1 MLSKTGVPSVED
13 LAKVTPSAERLACG
27 PVAVIECF
35 QQIPCNP
42 CSTSCPRGAISSFS
56 DINDLP
62 EIDHDRCN
70 GCAICVANCPGL
82 AIFVVDESYGAD
94 TAVVK
99 IPYEFLPVPEVGQSV
114 TAMDREGRAVG
125 QAKVVRVQNSKQQD
139 RTLVVWLEVPRELA
153 MSVRHFRMEG

>member
-1 MLSKTGVPSVED
+1 MLNKTGVPTSED
-13 LAKVTPSAERLACG
+13 LVKVTPSAERLSRG

-42 CSTSCPRGAISSFS
+42 CATSCPRGAISSFN

-82 AIFVVDESYGAD
+82 AIFVVDESYTD
-94 TAVVK
+94 TTAVVK
-99 IPYEFLPVPEVGQSV
+99 IPYEFLPVPEAGQAV
-114 TAMDREGRAVG
+114 TALDREGHAVG
-125 QAKVVRVQNSKQQD
+125 TAIVVRVQNSKQQD
-139 RTLVVWLEVPRELA
+139 RTLVVWLEIAKELA
-153 MSVRHFRMEG
+153 MTVRHFRMEG

>member
-1 MLSKTGVPSVED
+1 MLSKTGAPTLDD
-13 LAKVTPSAERLACG
+13 LANVTPSAARMAQG

-42 CSTSCPRGAISSFS
+42 CSTSCPRGAISSFN

-82 AIFVVDESYGAD
+82 AIFVVDESHSET

-99 IPYEFLPVPEVGQSV
+99 IPYEFLPVPEVGQRV
-114 TAMDREGRAVG
+114 TAVDREGHAVG
-125 QAKVVRVQNSKQQD
+125 EARVLRVQNGKQQD
-139 RTLVVWLEVPRELA
+139 RTLVVWLEVPKELA
-153 MSVRHFRMEG
+153 MTVRHFRVEG

>member
-1 MLSKTGVPSVED
+1 MLHKTGVPTCED
-13 LAKVTPSAERLACG
+13 LAKVTPSAERLAHG

-42 CSTSCPRGAISSFS
+42 CSTSCPRGAISSFN

-82 AIFVVDESYGAD
+82 AIFVVDESHSET

-99 IPYEFLPVPEVGQSV
+99 IPYEFLPVPEVGQIV
-114 TAMDREGRAVG
+114 IALDREGRSVG
-125 QAKVVRVQNSKQQD
+125 TARVVRVQNGKQQD
-139 RTLVVWLEVPRELA
+139 RTLVVWLEVAKELT
-153 MSVRHFRMEG
+153 MTVRHFRMEG